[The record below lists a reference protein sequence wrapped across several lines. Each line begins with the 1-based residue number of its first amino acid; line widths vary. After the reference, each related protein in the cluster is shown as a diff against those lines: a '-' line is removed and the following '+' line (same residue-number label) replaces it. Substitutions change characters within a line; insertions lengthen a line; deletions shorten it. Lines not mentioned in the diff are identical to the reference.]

1 MPYKTYPDN
10 RRRIFLIYILVVMI
24 LSVFAATGIFSAR
37 AAHSGQW
44 RVTPIRVN
52 FERGARIGTVNVRN
66 DGDTSMNFQVKAM
79 AWTQDGEGKDRYEET
94 NELIFF
100 PKLLAI
106 PPHDERVIRI
116 GLRGPG
122 GGVKE
127 KTYRLYVEE
136 VSPPR
141 KDTSAGGATVAVT
154 VRFAVPLFV
163 FPTKEELGGQLEK
176 TELDKGTV
184 KVFVRNTGNKHFR
197 VTSLQFK
204 GKNAKGEETFSQ
216 SMDGWYVLNGIT
228 RIFSMPVPY
237 DACGKTDL
245 IEVEVSTDR
254 KIVLTES
261 LSVDKEQCK

>member
-1 MPYKTYPDN
+1 MPYRIHPDN
-10 RRRIFLIYILVVMI
+10 RGRISPIHFILVLM
-24 LSVFAATGIFSAR
+24 LSFIAGTGVFYAGAAQA
-37 AAHSGQW
+37 GQW

-66 DGDTSMNFQVKAM
+66 DGDTPMNFQVKAM
-79 AWTQDGEGKDRYEET
+79 AWTQDTEGKDRYEET

-106 PPHDERVIRI
+106 PPHEERVIRI

-122 GGVKE
+122 GGAKE

-141 KDTSAGGATVAVT
+141 KDPNAGGATVAVN

-163 FPTKEELGGQLEK
+163 CPTKEELGGQLEK

-184 KVFVRNTGNKHFR
+184 KAFVRNTGNKHFR

-216 SMDGWYVLNGIT
+216 SMDGWYVLNGVT
-228 RIFSMPVPY
+228 RAFSMPVPH

-245 IEVEVSTDR
+245 IEVRIS
-254 KIVLTES
+254 
-261 LSVDKEQCK
+261 

>member
-1 MPYKTYPDN
+1 MPYTTHPDN
-10 RRRIFLIYILVVMI
+10 QRRISLTCFLVVLM
-24 LSVFAATGIFSAR
+24 LCFVAGAGVFSAS
-37 AAHSGQW
+37 AAQAGEW

-66 DGDTSMNFQVKAM
+66 DGDTAMNFQVKAM
-79 AWTQDGEGKDRYEET
+79 AWAQDAEGKDQYEET

-106 PPHDERVIRI
+106 PPHEERVIRV

-122 GGVKE
+122 GGAKE

-141 KDTSAGGATVAVT
+141 KDPDAGGATVAVT

-176 TELDKGTV
+176 IEVDKGTI
-184 KVFVRNTGNKHFR
+184 KAFVRNTGNKHFR

-216 SMDGWYVLNGIT
+216 SLDGWYVLNGVT
-228 RIFSMPVPY
+228 RAFSMPVPH

-245 IEVEVSTDR
+245 IEVQISTDR
-254 KIVLTES
+254 KIVLTGS
-261 LSVDKEQCK
+261 MPVDKSQCK